1 MQTVDVAKIWL
12 LNLIEQGL
20 FSLDGNVNLV
30 ILDPGQEGGWVY
42 KIPWEY
48 LGIDAPAL
56 HRLRGQFMDRN
67 EAVLAKC
74 KSKLK
79 TALDRK
85 PSRVRVSQ
93 GVLHAHILDKKE
105 GATKAEKNAAAVTA
119 QELMF
124 TSEGM
129 VVFDGMNP
137 ENWAYRKSKKSDTV
151 EEYCLID
158 AGEAYSVLDVAW
170 CMTIG
175 SSDATYE
182 TMITYIKSMAVVSSY
197 RHCPDSSSRDLSSS
211 VFYLLPFVV
220 MLHAVNY
227 DLEQLDPSNNESLIN
242 MGMRTALSEG
252 MTTFAEII
260 FRATP
265 DLSARLSWDDCS
277 YEDKAS
283 MIYDQISPE
292 LLVFMARSCEDPA
305 MKKKFIDALYS
316 KGYEE
321 LSTLP
326 VIDLVTL
333 DKDCE
338 DPAMKKKFIDAL
350 YSKGYEELSTLPV
363 SDLVALAKGCTCS
376 NEYEAGL
383 MPKGGGDII
392 SFIERVDDH
401 KEQFVID
408 RRNMILS
415 ALCAKY
421 SNLENNI
428 DHWTD
433 LASLAANYKHSDKE
447 SMELILL
454 TLGEHF
460 DCWIE
465 RIESLIEQPRVFKQ
479 LIAAISLVQ
488 DNGKLINRLDLL
500 KTIKNNDKYK
510 AVCIQRTS
518 SLDSSTFFW
527 SAGYALGSATW
538 NAFIKKI
545 TKLESSQVPGV
556 GCS

>member
-79 TALDRK
+79 TALDRKPSRVRVSHDRK

-326 VIDLVTL
+326 V
-333 DKDCE
+333 
-338 DPAMKKKFIDAL
+338 
-350 YSKGYEELSTLPV
+350 